1 VRGRSDGDEGKA
13 TTKQWVLGVSHLD
26 LCDPFFIRV
35 LEGGIELSDRSIIS
49 LMKLSYRN

>member
-13 TTKQWVLGVSHLD
+13 TTKQGVLGVSHLD

-35 LEGGIELSDRSIIS
+35 LEGGIKLIDRSTEF
-49 LMKLSYRN
+49 LMNGF